1 MIINRTSF
9 QPTNEAPK
17 AEGDILGT
25 VEVTLNGETRRVPAV
40 SVPKYGWIIARG
52 MIGRYHTASKV
63 WPANVLSQ
71 VRADGSIAERANFG
85 RDDNHPKF
93 RKENCLW
100 FA

>member
-9 QPTNEAPK
+9 QPTNEAPRV
-17 AEGDILGT
+17 EGDIIGT
-25 VEVTLNGETRRVPAV
+25 VEVTLRGETRRLPAV
-40 SVPKYGWIIARG
+40 LVTQYNWIIARG
-52 MIGRYHTASKV
+52 MTGRYQSASKV

-71 VRADGSIAERANFG
+71 VREDGSISERANFG